1 MNLKTL
7 RELKGISRKE
17 LADQTGLSYRSIQ
30 DYEQGHKDLG
40 AAKARTVLRMA
51 QVLDCSVEDLISEV
65 DFSELKPSELR
76 SDELRMQKRMLA
88 EWKENTLRERAYAT
102 GGSPASASASADGEW
117 ATDETRRMKEDRTE
131 KR

>member
-17 LADQTGLSYRSIQ
+17 LAEQTGLSYRSIQ

-88 EWKENTLRERAYAT
+88 EWKENTRRERASAA
-102 GGSPASASASADGEW
+102 GGSSVSASALADGE
-117 ATDETRRMKEDRTE
+117 RT
-131 KR
+131 KPAG

>member
-65 DFSELKPSELR
+65 DFSEL
-76 SDELRMQKRMLA
+76 
-88 EWKENTLRERAYAT
+88 
-102 GGSPASASASADGEW
+102 G
-117 ATDETRRMKEDRTE
+117 
-131 KR
+131 

>member
-40 AAKARTVLRMA
+40 AAKARNVLRMA

-65 DFSELKPSELR
+65 DFSELR

-88 EWKENTLRERAYAT
+88 EWKENTRRERASAA

-117 ATDETRRMKEDRTE
+117 ATDETCWMKEDRTE
-131 KR
+131 KQ

>member
-88 EWKENTLRERAYAT
+88 
-102 GGSPASASASADGEW
+102 
-117 ATDETRRMKEDRTE
+117 
-131 KR
+131 

>member
-7 RELKGISRKE
+7 RELKGNSRKE

-40 AAKARTVLRMA
+40 AAKARTVFRMA

-88 EWKENTLRERAYAT
+88 EWKENTRRERASAA

-117 ATDETRRMKEDRTE
+117 ATDETRWMKEDRTE